1 MHSPYFPIPF
11 SRGMLAGVADGTRP
25 LLLPQFSLADG
36 SKIMP
41 LAFMRAVSVTSR
53 GHRTTVTYRQ
63 SELDRLGGG
72 SPVVDDGISG
82 ESPVA
87 DDRLA
92 VATTYVFEP
101 GRITRTDVYTPKG
114 SVEIAG
120 MELDFGSFS
129 ELAGSTARVAR
140 FSGGAID
147 EFKVTGMEGCQAAAI
162 QDDPDFESD
171 EGPMKSK
178 VVCSGGARTV
188 RAPFTIS
195 WTIAYH

>member
-1 MHSPYFPIPF
+1 M
-11 SRGMLAGVADGTRP
+11 
-25 LLLPQFSLADG
+25 
-36 SKIMP
+36 
-41 LAFMRAVSVTSR
+41 SVTSR
-53 GHRTTVTYRQ
+53 GPRTTVTYRQ

-72 SPVVDDGISG
+72 LPVVDDGISG

-120 MELDFGSFS
+120 TELDFGSFPNWRAARPAR
-129 ELAGSTARVAR
+129 LGSAAARSMSSRSRASRDVR
-140 FSGGAID
+140 P
-147 EFKVTGMEGCQAAAI
+147 TAI

-171 EGPMKSK
+171 EGPMRSK

-188 RAPFTIS
+188 REPFTIG
-195 WTIAYH
+195 WTITFH